1 MTPTPRQIAA
11 AQKRARDAANKAA
24 QRERI
29 RAWILKQTGG
39 KITTAEGYVME
50 QMRKELSNG

>member
-1 MTPTPRQIAA
+1 MTPTPASVARAKNR
-11 AQKRARDAANKAA
+11 KRKAA
-24 QRERI
+24 QREQI
-29 RAWILKQTGG
+29 RAWVLKQTGG